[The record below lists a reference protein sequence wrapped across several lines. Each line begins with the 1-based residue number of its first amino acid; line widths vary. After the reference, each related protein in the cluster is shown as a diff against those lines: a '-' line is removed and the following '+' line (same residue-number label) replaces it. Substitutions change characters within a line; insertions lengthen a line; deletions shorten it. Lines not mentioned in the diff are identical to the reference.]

1 MILVWGSPAD
11 PPVAAVLDALDDLSA
26 DVEFLEDATVP
37 ALAYDLVV
45 GPRPSGWLELGDR
58 QVDLDEIT
66 AVYLRPGEQPRSG
79 TPASAAL
86 LAVLGSLPATVVN
99 RPAAGR
105 SNLAKPFQLAA
116 LAAAGLAIPDTLV
129 TTDPGAARDFLARHR
144 RIVYK
149 SISGVR
155 SVVAS
160 INAGDPAG
168 VERLDRLGHG
178 PVQLQQWIDGT
189 DVRVH
194 VVGDRWFA
202 TSITSEATD
211 YRYASDGTAP
221 PELAP
226 CDLPEDLGRRLVDV
240 SHGMRSAGLGRRP
253 ASHRRRMLVLLR
265 GQPVTRLH
273 LLRGSHRSA
282 DRRCRRRPAHRPGGR
297 RRSSTNRSD
306 VVVRRCRAGRAS
318 NRSSIVGHV
327 GSSRVKR
334 GGSSRISARDREFS
348 QRFPW
353 SALYVEPPPQSN
365 RRPHPCQRP

>member
-26 DVEFLEDATVP
+26 DVELLDDATVP

-79 TPASAAL
+79 TPTSAAL

-160 INAGDPAG
+160 INARDPAG

-202 TSITSEATD
+202 TSITAEATD

-226 CDLPEDLGRRLVDV
+226 CDLPDDLGRRLVDV
-240 SHGMRSAGLGRRP
+240 SHGMGLLVSGVDLRRTADESWCCFEINP
-253 ASHRRRMLVLLR
+253 SPGFTYYEGHT
-265 GQPVTRLH
+265 GQPIAGAIAA
-273 LLRGSHRSA
+273 LLTGPVIGAAAPRTAR
-282 DRRCRRRPAHRPGGR
+282 
-297 RRSSTNRSD
+297 TWWSD
-306 VVVRRCRAGRAS
+306 DAA
-318 NRSSIVGHV
+318 
-327 GSSRVKR
+327 
-334 GGSSRISARDREFS
+334 
-348 QRFPW
+348 
-353 SALYVEPPPQSN
+353 PPVP
-365 RRPHPCQRP
+365 RTGVP